1 MSNTRLSII
10 VPVFNKWELTEQC
23 LRSLHKHTPPDV
35 EVMVVDNASLDATPT
50 VCSVL
55 GERLFPGQFHYIRLE
70 RNANFGP
77 ACTLGAERASAQYL
91 FFLNNDTILT
101 QNWLPPLLTALE
113 DDQGLGAVGPLL
125 LYPGADRVQHAGVL
139 FHPGIQVSHAL
150 ERVSLTSPLVRKRR
164 SFQAITG
171 AALMMR
177 KDLFQDCG
185 GFHSAYANGL
195 EDLDLCCRI
204 REKGLRL
211 TVVPESVIYHIASQS
226 AGRFDNERRNYSIF
240 LARCASSVQPD
251 VHAFAAGEG
260 FEVRITSACTPCLAL
275 PREGSEALAADCDHG
290 KDIAAGWE
298 ALERMPYWEEGYDL
312 LAPRL
317 EKTQQSDLLLHMRT
331 NQAYFFP
338 SGENFFKLLRA
349 SRHAKRPDVAGLAE
363 KSLTQ
368 FRETMSDTERLR
380 AQFVAH
386 ESFYRSQGEIA
397 LADRYRAA
405 MESALG
411 QN

>member
-1 MSNTRLSII
+1 MSSTRLSII

-35 EVMVVDNASLDATPT
+35 EVMVVDNASSDATPAA
-50 VCSVL
+50 CQVL
-55 GERLFPGQFHYIRLE
+55 GDSLFSGLFRYVRLE

-77 ACTLGAERASAQYL
+77 ACNLGAERASAERV

-101 QNWLPPLLTALE
+101 ADWLLPLLTALE
-113 DDQGLGAVGPLL
+113 NDPSLGAVGPLL

-251 VHAFAAGEG
+251 VHIFAAGEG
-260 FEVRITSACTPCLAL
+260 LEVRVTSTCAPSLAL
-275 PREGSEALAADCDHG
+275 PHEESEALAEDCGHG
-290 KDIAAGWE
+290 KDIAAIWE

-317 EKTQQSDLLLHMRT
+317 EEASQPDLLLHLRT

-338 SGENFFKLLRA
+338 NGENFLKLLRA
-349 SRHAKRPDVAGLAE
+349 SRHAKRPDVADLAE
-363 KSLTQ
+363 KSLNHL
-368 FRETMSDTERLR
+368 REAFSDTERLR
-380 AQFVAH
+380 AQFIAH